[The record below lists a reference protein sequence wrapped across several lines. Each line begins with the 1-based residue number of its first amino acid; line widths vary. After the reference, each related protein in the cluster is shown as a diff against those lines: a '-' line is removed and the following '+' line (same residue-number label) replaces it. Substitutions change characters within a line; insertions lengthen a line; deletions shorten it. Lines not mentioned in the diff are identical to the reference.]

1 LIWVMI
7 PLALGL
13 SLAAAR
19 PRKLWPLTT
28 SVLLAVSLSGAVAYH
43 TTYAKT
49 AWDEAAELV
58 AADADQDDL
67 VLVQP
72 ANTVVGFD
80 HYFERADSEANVYGF
95 PSRLPA
101 RTASGPTVVESDREE
116 ATEFALAHDQVWL
129 ILNRPDDGESVEDTL
144 RSVATEVERHRL
156 TDLVVLRFQ
165 MP

>member
-1 LIWVMI
+1 MI

-28 SVLLAVSLSGAVAYH
+28 AVLLAVSLSGAVAYH
-43 TTYAKT
+43 ATYAKT